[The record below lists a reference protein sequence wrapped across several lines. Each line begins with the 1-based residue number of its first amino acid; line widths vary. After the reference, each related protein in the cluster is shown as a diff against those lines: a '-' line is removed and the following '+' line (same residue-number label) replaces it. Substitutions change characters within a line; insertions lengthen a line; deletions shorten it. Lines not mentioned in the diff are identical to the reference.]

1 MSSKQVVNYRIT
13 PVRIISFEVYGLI
26 YPHHAEAL
34 QADLN
39 EIEGISVRVS
49 LESNLVMITSSLQFD
64 LQLVVDV
71 IEKHGYETE
80 ELDVNF
86 INGNELPLS
95 GSYA

>member
-1 MSSKQVVNYRIT
+1 M
-13 PVRIISFEVYGLI
+13 RIISFQVYGLI
-26 YPHHAEAL
+26 YPHHAENL

-39 EIEGISVRVS
+39 EIQGISVRVS
-49 LESNLVMITSSLQFD
+49 LESNLVMITSSQQFD

-71 IEKHGYETE
+71 IEQHGYETE

-86 INGNELPLS
+86 INGNDLPLS